1 MSKIKELYH
10 KNPSNF
16 LVVAIGLP
24 IIFLFFLPLMTG
36 NITGTTYFINSF
48 ALIFIYAAMAITLN
62 LEVGYLGLPNFGK
75 VGFIAIGGYSYAI
88 FAIEM
93 QGILQGLTLVLSGLV
108 VSIIITGFF
117 GMLLTLPTL
126 KLREDYLAIVTIV
139 AAEIIRIVIN
149 NEQALGSIL
158 GFTVNNMVFDKF
170 EPQAF
175 ISGLFIN
182 WQLLV
187 ILFIVIGLT
196 HLIYRYYSSQEKTDL
211 GLQRSVLILSIITV
225 GMIAS
230 DYNSLFGSEPFIGLH
245 LLLFLGIASLIMYKS
260 FSKSSYDGNLKFF
273 GLTSR
278 ILNKLF
284 INKMEKRILEFF
296 ERASR
301 ILNKFFLK
309 IKNNGNSVFIA
320 GYGVVLINYLLG
332 LALDGSTEIRFT
344 AWFTM
349 LITLFSLI
357 GLYLFAE
364 ELYYSPFGR
373 TLRAIR
379 EDETSAIS
387 VGKSVFNY
395 RLRALT
401 IAAGAAGFVGAIFAQ
416 FMKFVAPNNYLPLVT
431 FTLYIML
438 IIGGTGNNKGAF
450 FGAFIVQ
457 MLFQIT
463 RGPIFANVQYNYPW
477 GQRAD
482 MSNIGIIMTGIILIV
497 FLIYS
502 PAGIIPEK
510 RNNNERYYSLH
521 EYSQTDSKDN
531 KLLENL
537 LKLSK
542 ASIEDEEWIS

>member
-1 MSKIKELYH
+1 MSKLKELYN

-16 LVVAIGLP
+16 MVGAIGLP
-24 IIFLFFLPLMTG
+24 IIFLFFLPFMTG

-75 VGFIAIGGYSYAI
+75 VGFLAIGGYSYAI

-93 QGILQGLTLVLSGLV
+93 QGVLHGLTLVIAGLV
-108 VSIIITGFF
+108 VSIFITGLF

-139 AAEIIRIVIN
+139 AAEIIRIIIN
-149 NEQALGSIL
+149 NEIAFGSIL

-170 EPQAF
+170 EPQAY

-182 WQLLV
+182 WLLLV
-187 ILFIVIGLT
+187 VLIITIGLT
-196 HLIYRYYSSQEKTDL
+196 HLVYRYYSNLEKTDL
-211 GLQRSVLILSIITV
+211 GIQRSISILTLLTLVLIV
-225 GMIAS
+225 V
-230 DYNSLFGSEPFIGLH
+230 DYNSLFGSEPFLGLH
-245 LLLFLGIASLIMYKS
+245 LLLFLGIASLIIYKS
-260 FSKSSYDGNLKFF
+260 VLKTKYDGNL
-273 GLTSR
+273 
-278 ILNKLF
+278 
-284 INKMEKRILEFF
+284 
-296 ERASR
+296 
-301 ILNKFFLK
+301 
-309 IKNNGNSVFIA
+309 VFIV
-320 GYGVVLINYLLG
+320 GYVVVLLNYLLG
-332 LALDGSTEIRFT
+332 LGFDGTTEIRLT

-349 LITLFSLI
+349 LITLVSLI
-357 GLYLFAE
+357 VIYLFAE

-387 VGKSVFNY
+387 VGKSVFSY

-401 IAAGAAGFVGAIFAQ
+401 IAAGAAGFVGAVFAQ

-463 RGPIFANVQYNYPW
+463 RGPIFANVQYTYPW

-482 MSNIGIIMTGIILIV
+482 MSNIGIIITGIILIL

-510 RNNNERYYSLH
+510 RNNNERYFSLY
-521 EYSQTDSKDN
+521 EYSQEDKTDN
-531 KLLENL
+531 KMLETL
-537 LKLSK
+537 LKMSK